1 MDATAYQQNLLYIQ
15 ELLEIQKMNFVSVYL
30 AMAVA
35 IHFVGNRMHTY
46 LLSSVLVLFTL
57 FSIESLRDYWSLIN
71 QTIQTRLAIAD
82 QFGDMIPVLL
92 QQASPAPQIF
102 GIPFGILTNI
112 GIFVLGWL
120 SIVVFTIYRR
130 RTKSD
135 I

>member
-1 MDATAYQQNLLYIQ
+1 MDATDYQQNLLYIQ

-30 AMAVA
+30 ALAVA

-46 LLSSVLVLFTL
+46 LLSSVLLLFTL
-57 FSIESLRDYWSLIN
+57 FSVESLRDYWSLVN
-71 QTIQTRLAIAD
+71 QSRQTQLAIAD

-92 QQASPAPQIF
+92 QRALTTPQIF
-102 GIPFGILTNI
+102 GVPFGLLTNI

-120 SIVVFTIYRR
+120 SIVVFAIYSR